1 MSGPIKD
8 RRKTD
13 GPDLGTRLDGWKDIA
28 AYLGK
33 VERTVKRW
41 DADRGLPTH
50 RVPGGGRASV
60 YAYTRELDEWLK
72 SGKALEADIASE
84 PAAILE
90 PTIDEQ
96 PEAQPADF
104 SQNFP
109 SSETER
115 PASPR
120 IVAGGELTPPQ
131 RSHRS
136 WILAFSG
143 LLLAAII
150 GAAINSPA
158 VRAASEKIAQLLPG
172 NLTGRPHGAAA
183 AVSPAEKKQAHDLY
197 LKGRFEWSQ
206 RTPDGL
212 NRALDYFTQALVH
225 DPGNAEAYA
234 GLADTYDL
242 MREYS
247 TMPDS
252 DAYQRAIAAAKK
264 AVELDDSSAEAHRAL
279 AFAEFYGSWDFI
291 NGEKE
296 FRRAIELNPND
307 SLAHKWYANA
317 LALQRR
323 YPESLKEINIA
334 QELDPSSLSLV
345 ADKGQAMFYAGQ
357 REEGIATLKEVERSR
372 PEFAS
377 PHYYLMRIAFDSRDY
392 PEFLAEGKTVAE
404 SKNDSVLR
412 DIVAAAQTGYTRGGE
427 RGLLEA
433 LYDKQEKYYA
443 DGRVTAED
451 LAQTC
456 DRLGKKEEALR
467 LIEEACTRHDT
478 EALAVKLPSLKDD
491 PQYKSLMNRVRFSG
505 SAAPSP
511 QGAEVATHSDPMRAV
526 PAPR

>member
-1 MSGPIKD
+1 MSGPQMD

-13 GPDLGTRLDGWKDIA
+13 GPGLGTRLDGWKDIA

-72 SGKALEADIASE
+72 SGKALDADGASE
-84 PAAILE
+84 AAVE
-90 PTIDEQ
+90 EQ
-96 PEAQPADF
+96 PEPD
-104 SQNFP
+104 SGD
-109 SSETER
+109 SSRNINALENENPPLLRNATESELPPLR
-115 PASPR
+115 RASR
-120 IVAGGELTPPQ
+120 NWL
-131 RSHRS
+131 
-136 WILAFSG
+136 LAVSG
-143 LLLAAII
+143 LLLAGII

-158 VRAASEKIAQLLPG
+158 VRAASERIVELLPG
-172 NLTGRPHGAAA
+172 HLTRRPAEPSHAASIS
-183 AVSPAEKKQAHDLY
+183 VSSSEKKQAHDLY

-206 RTPDGL
+206 RTPDSL

-242 MREYS
+242 LREYS

-279 AFAEFYGSWDFI
+279 AFAEFYGNWDFVD
-291 NGEKE
+291 GEKE
-296 FRRAIELNPND
+296 FRRAIDLNPSD
-307 SLAHKWYANA
+307 PLAHKWYANA
-317 LALQRR
+317 LALQTR
-323 YPESLKEINIA
+323 YPESIKEINIA

-345 ADKGQAMFYAGQ
+345 ADKGQTMFYAGQ
-357 REEGIATLKEVERSR
+357 KEEGIATLKEVERSR
-372 PEFAS
+372 PDFAS

-392 PEFLAEGKTVAE
+392 PAFLAEGKTVAD
-404 SKNDSVLR
+404 SKNDIVLK
-412 DIVAAAQTGYTRGGE
+412 DIVAAAQAGYAHGGE
-427 RGLLEA
+427 RGLLRA

-467 LIEEACTRHDT
+467 LIEEACARHDT
-478 EALAVKLPSLKDD
+478 EALAVKLPLLKDD
-491 PQYKSLMNRVRFSG
+491 PQYKALMSRVGLSG
-505 SAAPSP
+505 NTVQGSQNSQLATRSGPPKAADS
-511 QGAEVATHSDPMRAV
+511 TR
-526 PAPR
+526 